1 MKETDNAKLTP
12 ISKAQTLDEI
22 AEYWDTHSL
31 ADHWDQTHEA
41 QFEVRAERRR
51 RITVDPELYSQIEAQ
66 ARTRG
71 ISPETLIN
79 NQSVAGR
86 TNQRGKSRLTH

>member
-1 MKETDNAKLTP
+1 MRETDNAKQTF
-12 ISKAQTLDEI
+12 ISKAQTLDEV
-22 AEYWDTHSL
+22 ADYWDTHSL

-41 QFEVRAERRR
+41 RFEVRAKHRR
-51 RITVDPELYSQIEAQ
+51 RITLDPEVYSEVEAQ

-79 NQSVAGR
+79 LWLVER
-86 TNQRGKSRLTH
+86 IKKGKAA